1 MTWEIHESANEERA
15 NSMLHG
21 LGAALAVGGLSTL
34 LIRAAALGAERHIV
48 SAAIFGSSLILLYL
62 ASSLYH
68 GIVQPRL
75 KAIMEIVDHSAIYLL
90 IAGTY
95 TPFALLALGGT
106 LGWILLGTIWFMA
119 VSGVFVQVRFPGRF
133 RGLMTFLYVAMS
145 WSAVVT
151 AKPMLAALPTAGS
164 IWLLVGGL
172 FYTGGVYFYY
182 KKRFLFSHAVWHV
195 FVMAGSASHFIAVYQ
210 YVLPLP

>member
-1 MTWEIHESANEERA
+1 MTWEIHESTNEERA
-15 NSMLHG
+15 NSALHG
-21 LGAALAVGGLSTL
+21 LGVALAVAALSTL
-34 LIRAAALGAERHIV
+34 LVRAVAVGAGRHIV
-48 SAAIFGSSLILLYL
+48 SAAIFGSTLILLYL

-75 KAIMEIVDHSAIYLL
+75 KAIMEIADHSAIYLL

-106 LGWILLGTIWFMA
+106 LGWILLGSIWFMA
-119 VSGVFVQVRFPGRF
+119 ALGVFVQVRFPGRF
-133 RGLMTFLYVAMS
+133 RGLMTFLYIAMS
-145 WSAVVT
+145 WSAVVA
-151 AKPMLAALPTAGS
+151 AKPMLTSLPTAGS

-172 FYTGGVYFYY
+172 FYTGGVFFYY
-182 KKRFLFSHAVWHV
+182 KKRFPFSHAVWHL
-195 FVMAGSASHFIAVYQ
+195 FVLAGSASHFVAVYQ